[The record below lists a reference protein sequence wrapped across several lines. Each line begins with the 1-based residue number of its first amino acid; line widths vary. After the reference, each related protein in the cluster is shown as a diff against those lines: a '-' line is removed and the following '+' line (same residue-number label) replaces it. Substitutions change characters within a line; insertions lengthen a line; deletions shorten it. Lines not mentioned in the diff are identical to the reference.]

1 MRKLNEFARGQKSV
15 FKRHVAGSGGN
26 WGANQRRE
34 RCRDRVGG
42 VGWGGKG
49 GAGHLPGGGPG
60 SRSQGLAAGTEAGTG
75 LEGSV

>member
-1 MRKLNEFARGQKSV
+1 MQGQS
-15 FKRHVAGSGGN
+15 
-26 WGANQRRE
+26 
-34 RCRDRVGG
+34 GG

-60 SRSQGLAAGTEAGTG
+60 SRSQGVAAGTEAGTR